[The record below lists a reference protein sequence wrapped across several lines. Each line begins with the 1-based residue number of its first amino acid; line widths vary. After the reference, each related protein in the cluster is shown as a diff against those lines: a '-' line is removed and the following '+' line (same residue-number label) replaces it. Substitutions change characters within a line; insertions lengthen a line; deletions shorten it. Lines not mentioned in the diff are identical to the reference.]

1 MDIINLQDH
10 YSKLKKD
17 LNQFQNAS
25 GSPDELTRMLF
36 YSDWI
41 RIFFTGNTSTKQ
53 ISIQVEVITAKI
65 PTLKDNTKM
74 HLVLETHIHHL
85 HYILHLFDKGFTLDF
100 IVEEGIWFA
109 VKNISIEPSQQLME
123 ELFHSEYQV
132 FKCG

>member
-53 ISIQVEVITAKI
+53 ISIQVEVITAK
-65 PTLKDNTKM
+65 
-74 HLVLETHIHHL
+74 
-85 HYILHLFDKGFTLDF
+85 
-100 IVEEGIWFA
+100 
-109 VKNISIEPSQQLME
+109 
-123 ELFHSEYQV
+123 
-132 FKCG
+132 